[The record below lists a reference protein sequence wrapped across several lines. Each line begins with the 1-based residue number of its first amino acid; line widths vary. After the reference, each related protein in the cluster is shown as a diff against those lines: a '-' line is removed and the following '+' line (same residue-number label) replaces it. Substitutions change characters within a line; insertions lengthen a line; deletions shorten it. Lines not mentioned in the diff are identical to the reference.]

1 MLRTVCRAKIH
12 GATVTEANI
21 RYTGSL
27 TIDAELM
34 KAAEL
39 APYEQIHVVDVT
51 NGARLVTYCV
61 EGPAGSGTIC
71 VNGAAAR
78 LVSAGDNIIIIAY
91 AQVTPQEL
99 DALAPRVVMLD
110 ERNRIRQVVTEGCQ
124 LSEET
129 GFGTSFDSPRS

>member
-51 NGARLVTYCV
+51 NGARLVTYCI
-61 EGPAGSGTIC
+61 EGAPGSGTIC

-91 AQVTPQEL
+91 AQLTPEEL
-99 DALAPRVVMLD
+99 HGVAPKIVMVD
-110 ERNRIRQVVTEGCQ
+110 ERNRIREIMSAWQ
-124 LSEET
+124 LSEGKPEAS
-129 GFGTSFDSPRS
+129 FGAIG